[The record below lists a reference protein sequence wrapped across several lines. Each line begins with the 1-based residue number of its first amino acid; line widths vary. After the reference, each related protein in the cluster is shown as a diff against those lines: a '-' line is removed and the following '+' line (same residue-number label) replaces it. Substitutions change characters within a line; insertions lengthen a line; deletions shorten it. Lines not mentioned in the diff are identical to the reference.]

1 VSNYNINV
9 SNRLQ
14 PQFDGVAP
22 FADPFTDLASV
33 AMPLSVPAM
42 LRHAEFFANADA
54 TLRGA
59 YERVAAYFL
68 TDITVDGELGEDE
81 RKKQKE
87 YLIDRAGV
95 IPFLFEHSLNL
106 LVYGNAYLTVS
117 LAFTRYIKCRRCA
130 VQYRLTEFQKNPR
143 CEYRWSSGIHGKCHA
158 CGYSGVFADKDH
170 DPIDVPDDS
179 KPIILKSWNPH
190 DIQVQYNE
198 SSGETIAY
206 RWIIPAEFRSD
217 IRLGRSPG
225 VIASTPWEHVQAV
238 LNNEN
243 VEYDPELMHHW
254 REPALSGL
262 RFRGVGVPRAII
274 NYRKL
279 YYNRVI
285 ERMNEVLALGH
296 IVPMR
301 VISPMNTSGRDGDG
315 DILKT
320 GYMGDVRS
328 RIMRMVANHRAD
340 PSGIEVSPIPLQMS
354 SLGAD
359 ARQLIPAELMQ
370 ESQKQILNA
379 VGAPIDFYAMT
390 MGMQTAPVGLR
401 LFERVWA
408 PFVYG
413 QNRCLEFIARRSQ
426 FLLKWE
432 NSTIKLLSVRIID
445 SIENNQLR
453 VQMAQAGLL
462 SRTTAT
468 RAVDADFETEVKQKL
483 EDQRIENVLGAEFQR
498 KMDAFAFSSQLAE
511 AGGMPPGMGGPQGQA
526 GAPPQGGQG
535 GQGGQPQQGGPP
547 QPGGQA
553 QPGQPQAAGTPAG
566 QDPLAGI
573 MPQEGQSMDPR
584 EWVGRAEQAA
594 QYLIQLPE
602 SQRFGELKRLRE
614 GNKYFHGLV
623 KQKLESMRSEARS
636 KGKNLFMQ
644 QAYGAQD

>member
-1 VSNYNINV
+1 MNSA
-9 SNRLQ
+9 NRMQ

-33 AMPLSVPAM
+33 VMPMSVPAM
-42 LRHAEFFANADA
+42 FRHAEFFANADS

-59 YERVAAYFL
+59 YERIAAYFL
-68 TDITVDGELGEDE
+68 TDIVVEGELGEDE
-81 RKKQKE
+81 RKNQKQ

-106 LVYGNAYLTVS
+106 LVYGNAYLTVT
-117 LAFTRYIKCRRCA
+117 LAFTRYVRCPRCTT
-130 VQYRLTEFQKNPR
+130 QYRLTEFQKNPK
-143 CEYRWSSGIHGKCHA
+143 CEYRWSSGIHGKCYA
-158 CGYSGVFADKDH
+158 CSYSGVFADKDRP
-170 DPIDVPDDS
+170 PIDVPDDS
-179 KPIILKSWNPH
+179 KPIIMKSWNPH

-206 RWIIPAEFRSD
+206 RWVIPAEFRSD
-217 IRLGRSPG
+217 VRLGRNPG
-225 VIASTPWEHVQAV
+225 VIATTPWEHVQAV
-238 LNNEN
+238 LNDEN
-243 VEYDPELMHHW
+243 VEYTPDLMYHW
-254 REPALSGL
+254 REPALAGL
-262 RFRGVGVPRAII
+262 RFRGVGVPRSII

-279 YYNRVI
+279 YYNRVL

-301 VISPMNTSGRDGDG
+301 VISPMNTAGRDGDG

-328 RIMRMVANHRAD
+328 RIMRMVTNHRAD
-340 PSGIEVSPIPLQMS
+340 PSAIEVSPIPLQMS

-432 NSTIKLLSVRIID
+432 KSTVKLLSVRIID
-445 SIENNQLR
+445 SIELNQLR

-462 SRTTAT
+462 SRSTALRT
-468 RAVDADFETEVKQKL
+468 VDAEFETETKQKL
-483 EDQRIENVLGAEFQR
+483 EDQRTENVMGAEFQR
-498 KMDAFAFSSQLAE
+498 KMDAFSFSTQLAE
-511 AGGMPPGMGGPQGQA
+511 AGGMPPGMGGPPGQQQP
-526 GAPPQGGQG
+526 GQPQP
-535 GQGGQPQQGGPP
+535 GQPQQGGPA
-547 QPGGQA
+547 QPGAG
-553 QPGQPQAAGTPAG
+553 QPGQPQAAGVPPG
-566 QDPLAGI
+566 SDPLAGL

-594 QYLIQLPE
+594 QYLIQIPE

-614 GNKYFHGLV
+614 GNKYFHSLV
-623 KQKLESMRSEARS
+623 KQKLDELRSNARS
-636 KGKNLFMQ
+636 QGSRLFRQ